1 MAKDNIVSLNAV
13 REVKQMEQDDQAYH
27 AMILTMEKL
36 ELLDEM
42 VRFQQERSEKGYL
55 TPKMMIRG
63 KLLFKALEA
72 TAETQEL
79 QLLTRSYRRHL
90 EHELADYIR
99 KGMQAA
105 SETETE
111 SEADS
116 DTDSDAR

>member
-1 MAKDNIVSLNAV
+1 MSKNNIVSLNAV

-42 VRFQQERSEKGYL
+42 VRFQQERTQLGYL

-63 KLLFKALEA
+63 KLLFRALE
-72 TAETQEL
+72 TSAETREL
-79 QLLTRSYRRHL
+79 RALTGSYRRHL

-99 KGMQAA
+99 RGLV
-105 SETETE
+105 TETE
-111 SEADS
+111 SE
-116 DTDSDAR
+116 TDSDSDSDSAL